1 MNMQERLKEL
11 IMELD
16 PEIRAIVAKVVLLER
31 DNLAFLRP
39 KIIDEIKDIIDKYAK
54 QGVEG
59 DEA

>member
-16 PEIRAIVAKVVLLER
+16 PEIRAIVAQVVSLER
-31 DNLAFLRP
+31 DNLAFQRP
-39 KIIDEIKDIIDKYAK
+39 KIKDEIKDIIDKYAK

>member
-16 PEIRAIVAKVVLLER
+16 PEIRAIVAQVVSLER
-31 DNLAFLRP
+31 DNLAFRRP
-39 KIIDEIKDIIDKYAK
+39 NIKNEIKDIIDKYAK